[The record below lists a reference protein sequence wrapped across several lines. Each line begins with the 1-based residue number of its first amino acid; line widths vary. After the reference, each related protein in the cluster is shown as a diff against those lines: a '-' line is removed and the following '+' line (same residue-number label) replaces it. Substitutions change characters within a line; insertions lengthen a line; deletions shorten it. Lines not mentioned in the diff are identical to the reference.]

1 MSKKLILLAVAAV
14 SAVLFALP
22 AVASAE
28 TWHITK
34 AEKFT
39 AHGGHALL
47 TVDMPEATEITCQS
61 NTATGEYE
69 NTTTGKN
76 LVLTFHQCEVAGT
89 GGFIPCNTP
98 GLPSGTIRTTALT
111 FHNIMVE
118 KEKPAILITPNN
130 GHFAT
135 FNCPFIHINVRGNG
149 IIGEVEKKC
158 GESSKEAGLSFT
170 SVDTGTQTWRQITTA
185 GTVFD
190 LTSSKNGEPPF
201 TASEDATGM
210 VTFGSSQTITCT
222 A

>member
-1 MSKKLILLAVAAV
+1 MSKKLMLLALAAV

-39 AHGGHALL
+39 VHGGHAIL
-47 TVDMPEATEITCQS
+47 TFDEPEATEITCTS
-61 NTATGEYE
+61 STATGEYE

-76 LVLTFHQCEVAGT
+76 LVLTFHGCEYAGS
-89 GGFIPCNTP
+89 GGSLPCTTP

-118 KEKPAILITPNN
+118 KGIPAILITPNN

-135 FNCPFIHINVRGNG
+135 FNCPFTHVELRGNG

-158 GESSKEAGLSFT
+158 GESFKEAGLNFM
-170 SVDTGTQTWRQITTA
+170 SVATGTQTWRQITTA
-185 GTVFD
+185 GTLFN
-190 LTSSKNGEPPF
+190 LTSSKNGG
-201 TASEDATGM
+201 TAKAASEDTTKK
-210 VTFGSSQTITCT
+210 VTFGASQTITCT